1 MIELHTAGIVNIMSL
16 HPSQKRYS
24 FEYLRSELIGCNAAF
39 STPYGS
45 RHIFYAD
52 YTASGRG
59 LHFIQQKLLN
69 IQRSYANTHTEDD
82 YSGQYLTGLL
92 KKAEERIKK
101 LVGAGPDGKIV
112 AIGSGATGALKHLQE
127 MIGVYIPPVTKDR
140 IYGAIRELNCD
151 NCSILDEIK
160 EKMPVIFIG
169 PYEHHTNELMWREA
183 FAEVHVVPLDGRG
196 MINLEKLQEM
206 LSDPAYA
213 GRVKIGSFSAGSN
226 ITGVKT
232 KVYEIARICHAHDSY
247 VFFDFAAAAP
257 YVDINMNRDDETYFD
272 AVFFSPHKFIGGPGS
287 AGILVFNRRI
297 YREDLPPTTAGGGTV
312 EFVGYRGHDFSKD
325 IETREKAGTPPILQ
339 TIQAALVLELKH
351 RIGIEK
357 IEAREAEYTRY
368 FLERIRDIPGI
379 ELIGDISA
387 ENRIA
392 IVSFNIRHEDRLLH
406 PKFVTRLLNDLF
418 GIQSRAGC
426 SCAGPYGHTLLHL
439 SPEESEQHR
448 ALIRQGVTGLK
459 PGWVRINLHYL
470 FSREDIEFLIDAVE
484 FTARYGRYFLQVYCF
499 DVVTSEW
506 KHLTWSEEPQE
517 IDLDENFSTDT
528 VEPSAVP
535 GLRAS
540 YFKEAE
546 AAVLKLRQQERLPYI
561 NGAGDYGNLQY
572 FYYVHSNDRNITRS
586 SKAINRQ

>member
-1 MIELHTAGIVNIMSL
+1 MSL
-16 HPSQKRYS
+16 RPSQKRYS

-39 STPYGS
+39 KTPYGS

-151 NCSILDEIK
+151 NCSILDKIK

-257 YVDINMNRDDETYFD
+257 YVDIDMNRDDETYFD
-272 AVFFSPHKFIGGPGS
+272 AVFFSPHKFIGGP
-287 AGILVFNRRI
+287 
-297 YREDLPPTTAGGGTV
+297 V

-339 TIQAALVLELKH
+339 TIQAALVLE
-351 RIGIEK
+351 
-357 IEAREAEYTRY
+357 
-368 FLERIRDIPGI
+368 
-379 ELIGDISA
+379 
-387 ENRIA
+387 
-392 IVSFNIRHEDRLLH
+392 
-406 PKFVTRLLNDLF
+406 LNDLF

-484 FTARYGRYFLQVYCF
+484 FAARYGRYFLQVYCF

-506 KHLTWSEEPQE
+506 KHLTWSEGPQE

-546 AAVLKLRQQERLPYI
+546 AAVLKLRQQQRLPYI

>member
-1 MIELHTAGIVNIMSL
+1 MLANPPENGYTF
-16 HPSQKRYS
+16 Q
-24 FEYLRSELIGCNAAF
+24 YLRDELIGGDAAF
-39 STPYGS
+39 TTPYGT

-59 LHFIQQKLLN
+59 LHFIQRKLLN

-92 KKAEERIKK
+92 KKAEEKIKD
-101 LVGAGPDGKIV
+101 LVNAGPDGKIV

-140 IYGAIRELNCD
+140 IYGAVRELNCD
-151 NCSILDEIK
+151 GCTILDKIK

-183 FAEVHVVPLDGRG
+183 FAEVRVVPLDAHG
-196 MINLEKLQEM
+196 MIDMDALRKM
-206 LSDPAYA
+206 ISDPAYA

-232 KVYEIARICHAHDSY
+232 KVYDIAGICRAHGAY
-247 VFFDFAAAAP
+247 VFFDFAAVAP
-257 YVDINMNRDDETYFD
+257 YVDINMNRDDKTSFD

-312 EFVGYRGHDFSKD
+312 DFVGYNGHDFAKD

-351 RIGIEK
+351 RIGTEK

-368 FLERIRDIPGI
+368 FLQRIRDIPGI

-392 IVSFNIRHEDRLLH
+392 IVSFNIRHGDRLLH

-426 SCAGPYGHTLLHL
+426 SCAGPYGHNLLHL
-439 SPEESEQHR
+439 SPEKSERHR
-448 ALIRQGVTGLK
+448 ALIRQGITGLK

-470 FSREDIEFLIDAVE
+470 FSREDIQFIIDAVE
-484 FTARYGRYFLQVYCF
+484 FVARYGSYFLKVYCF
-499 DVVTSEW
+499 DVATSEW
-506 KHLTWSEEPQE
+506 KHAAWREEPLE
-517 IDLDENFSTDT
+517 FDLDEDFTTNT
-528 VEPSAVP
+528 VDPASLQE
-535 GLRAS
+535 LRKS
-540 YFKEAE
+540 YFRDAE
-546 AAVLKLRQQERLPYI
+546 AAALKLQRQDPPPYR
-561 NGAGDYGNLQY
+561 NGTADYGDLQY
-572 FYYVHSNDRNITRS
+572 FYYLDQAAR
-586 SKAINRQ
+586 ANRP